1 MHEAGA
7 GLYCRIMDRRDFLL
21 FRRSKARSRE
31 FELSCK
37 WLYVKCV
44 DTHVT
49 QQLTGGSGDWE
60 MPHGQRAAVFDEER
74 MRMVF
79 DDLDTRL
86 RDVDTVR
93 VTNMDWLTGDL
104 RLEFGSLL
112 RAFRARG
119 GRVQIER

>member
-1 MHEAGA
+1 
-7 GLYCRIMDRRDFLL
+7 MDRRDFLL
-21 FRRSKARSRE
+21 FRRPKARSRK

-37 WLYVKCV
+37 WLYMKCV
-44 DTHVT
+44 DIQVT
-49 QQLTGGSGDWE
+49 QQLAGGSGDSDRPPGE
-60 MPHGQRAAVFDEER
+60 RAAVFDEER
-74 MRMVF
+74 MRLVF

-86 RDVDTVR
+86 RDIDTVR

-119 GRVQIER
+119 GRVHIER

>member
-1 MHEAGA
+1 
-7 GLYCRIMDRRDFLL
+7 MDRRDFLL
-21 FRRSKARSRE
+21 FRRTKGRSRE
-31 FELSCK
+31 FDLSCR

-44 DTHVT
+44 DSQVT
-49 QQLTGGSGDWE
+49 QQLAGGSSDSD
-60 MPHGQRAAVFDEER
+60 MPHGERAAVFDEER

-119 GRVQIER
+119 GRVHIER